1 MMNQTLRKRPSLLLS
16 IIAGGIMWAAWPT
29 SPLTF
34 LVFIGLVPLL
44 AVADRVSNRAAW
56 FGLSFLTFWIWNTG
70 TTWWVGNTTVP
81 ASGIFANAFNALLMT
96 IPWMG
101 YKITLERHSRLTAYF
116 SLVVYWLTFEYIH
129 QEWELS
135 WPWLTLG
142 NAFAMRPEWVQWY
155 EYTGTMGGSLWVLL
169 VNISIYAAWRK
180 RSKGTGSGS
189 FLLWKE
195 GWKPMLLLIIP
206 IIISFI
212 VVVNSKISKQA
223 GIGVVV
229 VQPNIDPYD
238 EKFSMSSAQEQLAKL
253 LELTRART
261 GAGTRFVIWP
271 ETALFTQGAW
281 EHELN
286 NQPEVMAIRNF
297 LQLYPNVKLITGAS
311 TYKQYPLPGEA
322 PATARTRSDGGPPY
336 DAFNSA
342 IQIDT
347 SSTIQIYHKAK
358 LVPGVE
364 LTPYMRYLPF
374 MKKLAMD
381 FGGIT
386 GSYGLTPGVDL
397 FSNPPPHG
405 NVFAAICYESVYSHF
420 VAEKVRQ
427 GANLLVVSTNDGWW
441 GNTQGHKQHMRYASL
456 RAIETRRWVARSAN
470 TGISCFISPQGD
482 VITPQPYWQPAV
494 IAHNVTKETRL
505 TFYVK
510 YSGYIAKAPLI
521 FCILLLLYTIVLRVI
536 RRRYV
541 EKNQ

>member
-1 MMNQTLRKRPSLLLS
+1 MNQTLRKRLPLLLS
-16 IIAGGIMWAAWPT
+16 ILAGGLLWAAWPT

-34 LVFIGLVPLL
+34 LVFTGFIPLL
-44 AVADRVSNRAAW
+44 AIADKVNNRAVY
-56 FGLSFLTFWIWNTG
+56 FGLIYLALWIWNTG

-81 ASGIFANAFNALLMT
+81 ASGIFANAFNALLMS
-96 IPWMG
+96 IPLMG
-101 YKITLERHSRLTAYF
+101 YKIVLERHNRITSYF
-116 SLVVYWLTFEYIH
+116 ALIVYWLTFEYIH
-129 QEWELS
+129 QQWELS

-169 VNISIYAAWRK
+169 VNVSIYAAWRK
-180 RSKGTGSGS
+180 RKKGTDAGS

-195 GWKPMLLLIIP
+195 GWKTVLLLVIP
-206 IIISFI
+206 VAISFI
-212 VVVNSKISKQA
+212 VAVNSKQYKQA
-223 GIGVVV
+223 VMNVVV

-238 EKFSMSSAQEQLAKL
+238 EKFSMNSAQEQLAKL
-253 LELTRART
+253 LDLTRKQIQAD
-261 GAGTRFVIWP
+261 TRFVIWP

-286 NQPEVMAIRNF
+286 HQPEILAIRDF
-297 LQLYPNVKLITGAS
+297 LRLYPAAKIITGAS
-311 TYKQYPLPGEA
+311 TFKQYPMAGEA

-342 IQIDT
+342 IQVDT
-347 SSTIQIYHKAK
+347 SNNIQIYHKAK

-364 LTPYMRYLPF
+364 ITPYMRYLPF

-386 GSYGLTPGVDL
+386 GSYGLTPGVDI
-397 FSNPPPHG
+397 FSNPPPYC
-405 NVFAAICYESVYSHF
+405 NVFSAICYESVYSHF

-441 GNTQGHKQHMRYASL
+441 GNTQGHKQHMQYARL

-470 TGISCFISPQGD
+470 TGISCFVSPQGE
-482 VITPQPYWQPAV
+482 VIDPQPYWEPAV
-494 IAHNVTKETRL
+494 IKYNVTNETRL

-510 YSGYIAKAPLI
+510 YSGFIAKAPLI
-521 FCILLLLYTIVLRVI
+521 FCILLILYTIVSRVI

-541 EKNQ
+541 ENNQ

>member
-1 MMNQTLRKRPSLLLS
+1 MNQTLRKRLPLLLS
-16 IIAGGIMWAAWPT
+16 ILAGGLMWAGWPT

-34 LVFIGLVPLL
+34 LVFIGFVPLMAIADKVHGRGAYFALIYL
-44 AVADRVSNRAAW
+44 A
-56 FGLSFLTFWIWNTG
+56 LWIWNTG

-81 ASGIFANAFNALLMT
+81 ASGIFANAFNALLMS

-101 YKITLERHSRLTAYF
+101 YKITLERHNRITSYF
-116 SLVVYWLTFEYIH
+116 ALIIYWLTFEYIH
-129 QEWELS
+129 QQWELT

-155 EYTGTMGGSLWVLL
+155 EYTGTLGGSLWILL
-169 VNISIYAAWRK
+169 VNMTIYAAWRK
-180 RSKGTGSGS
+180 RKKGMDAGS

-195 GWKPMLLLIIP
+195 GWKPMLLLVIP
-206 IIISFI
+206 VLVSFI
-212 VVVNSKISKQA
+212 VIVNSVRLKQPTLN
-223 GIGVVV
+223 VVV

-238 EKFSMSSAQEQLAKL
+238 EKFSSSSEQEQLAKL
-253 LELTRART
+253 LDLTRSQIQAD
-261 GAGTRFVIWP
+261 TRFVIWP

-286 NQPEVMAIRNF
+286 DRPEIGAIRNF
-297 LQLYPNVKLITGAS
+297 LRLYPNAKIISGAS
-311 TYKQYPLPGEA
+311 TYKQYLIPGEA
-322 PATARTRSDGGPPY
+322 PSTARMRRDGGPPY

-347 SSTIQIYHKAK
+347 SANIQIYHKAK

-364 LTPYMRYLPF
+364 ITPYMRYLPF
-374 MKKLAMD
+374 MKKLALD

-386 GSYGLTPGVDL
+386 GSYGLTPGVDI
-397 FSNPPPHG
+397 FSNPPPYC
-405 NVFAAICYESVYSHF
+405 NVFSAICYESVYSHF
-420 VAEKVRQ
+420 VAEKVLQ

-441 GNTQGHKQHMRYASL
+441 GNTQGHKQHMQYARL

-470 TGISCFISPQGD
+470 TGTSCFISPQGEVVD
-482 VITPQPYWQPAV
+482 PQPYWQPAV
-494 IAHNVTKETRL
+494 IKYNVTNETRL

-521 FCILLLLYTIVLRVI
+521 FCILLLSYTIVLRLI

-541 EKNQ
+541 ENNQ

>member
-1 MMNQTLRKRPSLLLS
+1 MNQTLRKRLPLLLS
-16 IIAGGIMWAAWPT
+16 LLAGGLLWAAWPT

-34 LVFIGLVPLL
+34 LVFIGFVPLL
-44 AVADRVSNRAAW
+44 AIADKVNNRGTY
-56 FGLSFLTFWIWNTG
+56 FGLIYLALWIWNTG

-81 ASGIFANAFNALLMT
+81 ASGIFANAFNALLMSV
-96 IPWMG
+96 PLMG
-101 YKITLERHSRLTAYF
+101 YKITLERHNRLTSYF
-116 SLVVYWLTFEYIH
+116 ALIVYWLAFEYIH

-155 EYTGTMGGSLWVLL
+155 EYTGTLGGSLWVLL
-169 VNISIYAAWRK
+169 VNISLYAAWRK
-180 RSKGTGSGS
+180 RKKGTDAGS

-195 GWKPMLLLIIP
+195 GWKPVLLLVIP
-206 IIISFI
+206 VVISFI
-212 VVVNSKISKQA
+212 VAVMNIEIRKLTMN
-223 GIGVVV
+223 VVV

-238 EKFSMSSAQEQLAKL
+238 EKFSTSSAQEQLAKL
-253 LELTRART
+253 LDLTRSQI
-261 GAGTRFVIWP
+261 GADTRFVIWP

-286 NQPEVMAIRNF
+286 YQPEIQAIRSF
-297 LQLYPNVKLITGAS
+297 LQLYPNAKIITGAS
-311 TYKQYPLPGEA
+311 TYKQYPVPGEA

-347 SSTIQIYHKAK
+347 SSNIQIYHKAK

-386 GSYGLTPGVDL
+386 GSYGLTPGVDI
-397 FSNPPPHG
+397 FSNPPPYG

-441 GNTQGHKQHMRYASL
+441 GNTQGHKQHMQYARL

-470 TGISCFISPQGD
+470 TGISCFISPLGD
-482 VITPQPYWQPAV
+482 VIAPQPYWEPAA
-494 IAHNVTKETRL
+494 IKYDVTNKTRL

-510 YSGYIAKAPLI
+510 YSGFIAKAPLI

-536 RRRYV
+536 RRSYV
-541 EKNQ
+541 ENNQ